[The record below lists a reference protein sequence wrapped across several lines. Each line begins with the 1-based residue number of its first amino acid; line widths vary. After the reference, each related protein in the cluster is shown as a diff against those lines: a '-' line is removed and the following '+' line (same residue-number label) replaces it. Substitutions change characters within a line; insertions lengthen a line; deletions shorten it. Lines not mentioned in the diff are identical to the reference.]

1 MQPGV
6 EAVTMFRNVQLRV
19 KEETNQDPWLSF
31 PTLRPV
37 YLAGKQAAQAAAS
50 EK

>member
-1 MQPGV
+1 
-6 EAVTMFRNVQLRV
+6 MFRNVQIRV
-19 KEETNQDPWLSF
+19 KEATGQDPWLSF

-37 YLAGKQAAQAAAS
+37 YFAGERSQRSSA